1 MSATPRFSSALFA
14 GLALAVLLVSA
25 APQLARADAQQQQNF
40 AVWRR
45 MDDCARQA
53 AKQFPDHTPQGNAQ
67 REAAREDCLR
77 RNHLPVTPLPPGH

>member
-1 MSATPRFSSALFA
+1 MTMAWKIGLA
-14 GLALAVLLVSA
+14 GAALAVLLLPA
-25 APQLARADAQQQQNF
+25 APRPARADSQQQQNF
-40 AVWRR
+40 AIWRQ
-45 MDDCARQA
+45 MDNCARLA